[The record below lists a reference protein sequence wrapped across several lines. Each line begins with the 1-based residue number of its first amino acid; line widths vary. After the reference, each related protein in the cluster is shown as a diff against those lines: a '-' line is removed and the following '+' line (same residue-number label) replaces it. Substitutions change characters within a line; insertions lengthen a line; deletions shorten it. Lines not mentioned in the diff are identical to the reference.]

1 MCGGGI
7 QNMEKKLS
15 TGLEVTFNIFNSSSP
30 PSLFLSSSIDAPGK
44 VMFNELIGF
53 WTFEPKNFHVEV
65 DSSSF
70 YSITSGLGNKSPSS
84 PTSCTASS
92 QKRYCRVVLIT
103 IIALW
108 HGRMRDGG
116 LGTDEERCCATLIG
130 TDAPPTSTSGSPL
143 SYSVSPRFLLVPR
156 ECSAGECTG
165 TFLMFFVAVLNEMLV
180 GALQPLM
187 MMVGHHT
194 TATII
199 LIRRNERPTT
209 TAI

>member
-1 MCGGGI
+1 M
-7 QNMEKKLS
+7 
-15 TGLEVTFNIFNSSSP
+15 
-30 PSLFLSSSIDAPGK
+30 
-44 VMFNELIGF
+44 
-53 WTFEPKNFHVEV
+53 
-65 DSSSF
+65 
-70 YSITSGLGNKSPSS
+70 
-84 PTSCTASS
+84 
-92 QKRYCRVVLIT
+92 
-103 IIALW
+103 
-108 HGRMRDGG
+108 
-116 LGTDEERCCATLIG
+116 GTDEERCCATLIG

-143 SYSVSPRFLLVPR
+143 SYSVSPLFLLVPR

>member
-1 MCGGGI
+1 
-7 QNMEKKLS
+7 MEKKLS

-30 PSLFLSSSIDAPGK
+30 PSLFLSSSIDVPGK
-44 VMFNELIGF
+44 FMFNELIGF

-70 YSITSGLGNKSPSS
+70 YSITSGLGNKTPSS

-143 SYSVSPRFLLVPR
+143 SYSVSPLFLLVPR
-156 ECSAGECTG
+156 ESAVRGSALAHFLCSSWLC
-165 TFLMFFVAVLNEMLV
+165 LMRCWL
-180 GALQPLM
+180 ALCSRWWWWSS
-187 MMVGHHT
+187 T
-194 TATII
+194 TQ
-199 LIRRNERPTT
+199 RPP
-209 TAI
+209 